1 MSRNSKI
8 WDHFVKIGPDKNYK
22 QRCAKCNQ
30 YDHICNESVIRCEG
44 HLKVYHYVS
53 LEVKQQYFGS
63 TSQLLERNLESIN
76 RPRVNMQSFID
87 RMSQSEQDEIELLLA
102 QAIFQ
107 CSLPLSFTELKP
119 IQDLFKKIRPCFKL
133 PCRKRVST
141 ILLDKV
147 YLNTKNEV
155 DKIVNQAEYLSI
167 ISDG

>member
-1 MSRNSKI
+1 
-8 WDHFVKIGPDKNYK
+8 
-22 QRCAKCNQ
+22 
-30 YDHICNESVIRCEG
+30 
-44 HLKVYHYVS
+44 
-53 LEVKQQYFGS
+53 
-63 TSQLLERNLESIN
+63 
-76 RPRVNMQSFID
+76 MQSFID

-167 ISDG
+167 ISNG